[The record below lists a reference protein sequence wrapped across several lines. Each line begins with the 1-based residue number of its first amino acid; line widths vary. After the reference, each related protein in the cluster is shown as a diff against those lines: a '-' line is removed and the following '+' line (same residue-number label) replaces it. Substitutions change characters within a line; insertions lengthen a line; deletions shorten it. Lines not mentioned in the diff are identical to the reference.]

1 VSTQPS
7 LGRRHRRLAAPA
19 LALFLG
25 LSATSALAV
34 LPQLPRGDNAE
45 NIVFQDDFDY
55 NTTNANVNAPSKGW
69 SNVVTTPAT
78 GKATIGTDPINPAVT
93 AWYPSINSNGTGVTS
108 LVTLPAGLDVRDG
121 PIAAYMR
128 MRLDA
133 TTGGYNNAI
142 LFRLFEKAP
151 STTTTIFQYLPGG
164 AAYLFAS
171 PQNGFIG
178 TYVLPNTSTY
188 VDFRMVL
195 TSTGANTMKVEAFRY
210 DTVNSTYVSLGS
222 KSGVATN
229 ANIFDRL
236 DLTSYNSATGT
247 ANRAYFDSVMVTQ
260 VGSPRADIPANAT
273 VLLGTS
279 TISAVQAALDAAPHV
294 VVLGPGQLT
303 GAGSLTL
310 NSGYRL
316 YGSPLGSRIPTT
328 IITPGATGVVMDT
341 LTFSPYASLNFPSSA
356 TVTSGNVFANLNGS
370 VVVTDGTLSDN
381 LFFGIV
387 GAISIKTPTVGRYAR
402 NNRFIRCRLQ
412 SSWPQVV
419 MEGDSARNSYGNVFL
434 WYNFLTPHGDATRI
448 SDQGD
453 LTLVGTDSE
462 AWNEKRFGNDIP
474 INQEIWT
481 NIGNAT
487 TIDTIPVGRAPD
499 SNVSLPTFEIPV
511 NSLDNYG
518 VRIRGFFVAPDDGDY
533 TFWISSDDNSALYL
547 STNDREANK
556 QLIASVPVWTASRQW
571 DKFSVQHNATPI
583 HLLKDQRYY
592 IEALMKEGGVG
603 DNLAVAYKRND
614 PTNPPNGAA
623 SASFIIPASLMR
635 PYANSLFRVARTG
648 TFRLFTTSGGNG
660 YSYATGDFDI
670 DADEFQIF
678 NDYLGTEASYLTDYK
693 LGTHNLRS
701 LAINIRNNNKL
712 WTSYATNPFRVRAF
726 QDWEGSNTVGVDFLT
741 SNTSALTFAGVT
753 PVWNVSTGALGSGDA
768 ATLTNMLAPASR
780 LGAPWER
787 PNFGPIPDPAGP
799 NWATLPDRSVQP
811 DDAPALQAMI
821 NAGTTI
827 PAGTYYIGTSL
838 KLKNH
843 QGLIGSGADTTV
855 IIAKS
860 STLDMIIADD
870 IGAPANQPTGRT
882 ISIADIT
889 LQGGLN
895 GLHLEPIGTA
905 TATLAAD
912 GVTFVPITFTTTDSK
927 TGLPVLNAARAQYT
941 SCYINHVTFRNMAT
955 AGIFLDQIYA
965 IDNNVM
971 RYINFVNCG
980 TGLKQKTDPLYSGGD
995 AAGDQH
1001 AARMM
1006 YLDKNAFYKCQFVNN
1021 GIAMD
1026 LRGGRGCHLDAWIS
1040 CLFKDNA
1047 GGVAGMNSY
1056 VSPVFANCDFV
1067 NNGAY
1072 VSGSTPTAA
1081 INNNNF
1087 TSIVSCDFDAGVNG
1101 TNMLGGAFSVEG
1113 STFTKS
1119 GNANARMVR
1128 SSNGK
1133 VFFHNNISDV
1143 PLWSATTNTNAGVF
1157 TNNSLVANPALNV
1170 MATTVKG
1177 TTQYNQVATPS
1188 AATPQPQMLWGSD
1201 WRSAATFYPL
1211 LSEF

>member
-1 VSTQPS
+1 MSAPS
-7 LGRRHRRLAAPA
+7 PRQRRHARLAS
-19 LALFLG
+19 LALLLG
-25 LSATSALAV
+25 LSATSAFAV
-34 LPQLPRGDNAE
+34 LPQLPRGDNTE

-55 NTTNANVNAPSKGW
+55 KTTNADVNAPSKGW
-69 SNVVTTPAT
+69 SNVVTTPAS
-78 GKATIGTDPINPAVT
+78 GKATIGTDPANPAVT

-128 MRLDA
+128 MRLDS
-133 TTGGYNNAI
+133 TTGGYNNGI
-142 LFRLFEKAP
+142 LFRLYEKAP

-164 AAYLFAS
+164 AAYLFVS

-210 DTVNSTYVSLGS
+210 DTVTSTYVSLGS

-247 ANRAYFDSVMVTQ
+247 TNRAYFDSVMVTQ
-260 VGSPRADIPANAT
+260 VGSPRANIPANAT
-273 VLLGTS
+273 VLPGTS
-279 TISAVQAALDAAPHV
+279 TISAVQAALDAVPHV

-303 GAGSLTL
+303 GTGSLTM

-316 YGSPLGSRIPTT
+316 YGSPLGSFIPATT
-328 IITPGATGVVMDT
+328 ITPGATGVVMDT
-341 LTFSPYASLNFPSSA
+341 LNLRPNVSLNFPSSA
-356 TVTSGNVFANLNGS
+356 TATRGNVFANIGGD
-370 VVVTDGTLSDN
+370 VVVAVNDGTLEDN

-387 GAISIKTPTVGRYAR
+387 GSIKINTPTAGRYAR
-402 NNRFIRCRLQ
+402 NNRFIRCRAQ
-412 SSWPQVV
+412 NDSVNVEMS
-419 MEGDSARNSYGNVFL
+419 GDAARNSYGNVFL
-434 WYNFLTPHGDATRI
+434 WYNFLSPTGDATRI
-448 SDQGD
+448 NNQQD
-453 LTLVGTDSE
+453 LTFVGTDGE
-462 AWNEKRFGNDIP
+462 AWNSRRAGNR
-474 INQEIWT
+474 ININEEIWT
-481 NIGNAT
+481 NIGSAT
-487 TIDTIPVGRAPD
+487 TVTSIPVGRSPD
-499 SNVSLPTFEIPV
+499 QTASLSSFEIPV

-518 VRIRGFFVAPDDGDY
+518 VRIRGVFLAPSDGDY

-547 STNDREANK
+547 STDEREANK

-571 DKFSVQHNATPI
+571 DRYSSQRSAQI

-592 IEALMKEGGVG
+592 IEALMKEGVGG
-603 DNLAVAYKRND
+603 DNLAVCYKIGNI
-614 PTNPPNGAA
+614 TPPATGDG
-623 SASFIIPASLMR
+623 SFIIPASRMA
-635 PYANSLFRVARTG
+635 PYANSLYKVTNTS
-648 TFRLFTTSGGNG
+648 TFRLFSTNGGNG
-660 YSYATGDFDI
+660 YSFDTGDFDI

-678 NDYLGTEASYLTDYK
+678 NDYLGTSASYLTDYK

-701 LAINIRNNNKL
+701 LAINIGSGTKL

-726 QDWEGSNTVGVDFLT
+726 LGGGQDFLT
-741 SNTSALTFAGVT
+741 SNTTAPTFAAVT
-753 PVWNVSTGALGSGDA
+753 PIWNTLTSALGSGDA

-780 LGAPWER
+780 LGTFWER

-870 IGAPANQPTGRT
+870 IGGPANQPTGRN

-912 GVTFVPITFTTTDSK
+912 GVTFVPITFYTTDPK
-927 TGLPVLNAARAQYT
+927 TGLPVLNAARADYS

-971 RYINFVNCG
+971 RYLNFVNCG
-980 TGLKQKTDPLYSGGD
+980 TGLKQKRDPILVAGD
-995 AAGDQH
+995 PPGDQH
-1001 AARMM
+1001 AARYMF
-1006 YLDKNAFYKCQFVNN
+1006 LDKNTFYKCQFISN

-1026 LRGGRGCHLDAWIS
+1026 LLGGRLCGLDAWIS

-1047 GGVAGMNSY
+1047 GGVAGMASY
-1056 VSPVFANCDFV
+1056 ENAVFATCDFV

-1072 VSGSTPTAA
+1072 VSGGTPTAS
-1081 INNNNF
+1081 INSNRF

-1113 STFTKS
+1113 STFTQS
-1119 GNANARMVR
+1119 GNANARMIR
-1128 SSNGK
+1128 SSTDK
-1133 VFFHNNISDV
+1133 VYFHNNISDV
-1143 PLWSATTNTNAGVF
+1143 PLWSATTNTNPGVF
-1157 TNNSLVANPALNV
+1157 TNNSFGPANSALNV
-1170 MATTVKG
+1170 MVATVKG

-1188 AATPQPQMLWGSD
+1188 AATPQPQMLWGSN
-1201 WRSAATFYPL
+1201 WRNAATFYPL